1 MIDYVIR
8 VKIDSGFLTVRQGSF
23 IPSVEMWTG
32 KVTAGIST
40 DEVVMVD
47 DDQFIQIMEHYGVHY
62 GKDIKLT
69 GGFIDGLNEQERK
82 VLNILT

>member
-8 VKIDSGFLTVRQGSF
+8 VKIDSGFLTVRRGSF

-32 KVTAGIST
+32 KVSRGISS

-47 DDQFIQIMEHYGVHY
+47 DDQFLQLWEHYGNE
-62 GKDIKLT
+62 IKLT
-69 GGFIDGLNEQERK
+69 DELIGGLNQQERK
-82 VLNILT
+82 VVNILT

>member
-23 IPSVEMWTG
+23 TPSVEMWPG
-32 KVTAGIST
+32 KVTSGISS

-47 DDQFIQIMEHYGVHY
+47 DDQFMQLWKYYENNTN
-62 GKDIKLT
+62 LT
-69 GGFIDGLNEQERK
+69 DELLDGLNEQERK
-82 VLNILT
+82 VVRHINLET

>member
-8 VKIDSGFLTVRQGSF
+8 VKIDSGFLTIRQGSF

-47 DDQFIQIMEHYGVHY
+47 DDQFIQHRLYFFPEPQGQGSFLPTELLIA
-62 GKDIKLT
+62 
-69 GGFIDGLNEQERK
+69 
-82 VLNILT
+82 

>member
-23 IPSVEMWTG
+23 IPGVGMWTG
-32 KVTAGIST
+32 KVTAGISS

-47 DDQFIQIMEHYGVHY
+47 DDQFIQILEHYGAHY

-82 VLNILT
+82 VIDILT

>member
-1 MIDYVIR
+1 
-8 VKIDSGFLTVRQGSF
+8 
-23 IPSVEMWTG
+23 MWTG

-69 GGFIDGLNEQERK
+69 DEFVDGLNEQERK

>member
-8 VKIDSGFLTVRQGSF
+8 VKIDSGFLTVRRGSF

-32 KVTAGIST
+32 KVTSGIST

-47 DDQFIQIMEHYGVHY
+47 DDQFIQVWKHYGN
-62 GKDIKLT
+62 DIELT
-69 GGFIDGLNEQERK
+69 NELIDGLNEQERK
-82 VLNILT
+82 VLDILT

>member
-8 VKIDSGFLTVRQGSF
+8 VKIDSGFLTTKQGTYLPN
-23 IPSVEMWTG
+23 IEMWTG

-47 DDQFIQIMEHYGVHY
+47 DDQFIQVFEHYGVHY
-62 GKDIKLT
+62 GNDIKLT